1 MIRTSVPGIYLRGTK
16 YVITYRDSDGRQRKE
31 SYTTLREAK
40 QEKAKRAVHM
50 AEGTYSPETHT
61 TLHDYADTW
70 VERYVPIRENTRDD
84 YRIGLKYAKEF
95 FPYRLK
101 LTQVYPKQVAD
112 YIAFLAN
119 KGLATSSIRK
129 YLAPLKKMFATA
141 REEGLLRSNPCHGVS
156 IPRPPVFDED
166 EDDVIKAFSRDQLAG
181 VLDALPKYGLL
192 FRFLACTGL
201 RISEALALEWRH
213 LELYGDR
220 PHVKVRRGIVR
231 GTVGAPKSK
240 YGKRVVPLPMSLTEA
255 LRMDPGATW
264 VTPGR
269 DLADVRVFPYTTDNV
284 RRYARGVLDSH
295 GYPWAGLHTFRH
307 TFASLHIAQGTNLV
321 ALSRVMGHHSAAFT
335 LKTYG
340 HLLEGD
346 EAPALEISSTVQELP
361 ASAYVNTKSPFGI

>member
-1 MIRTSVPGIYLRGTK
+1 MLRTSVPGIYLRGTK

-61 TLHDYADTW
+61 TLHDYADSW

-112 YIAFLAN
+112 YIAWLAG

-166 EDDVIKAFSRDQLAG
+166 EDDVVKAFSRDQLSS
-181 VLDALPKYGLL
+181 VLESLPKYGLL

-213 LELYGDR
+213 LELYGDK

-240 YGKRVVPLPMSLTEA
+240 YGKRVVPLPLFLTEA
-255 LRMDPGATW
+255 LRW
-264 VTPGR
+264 LR
-269 DLADVRVFPYTTDNV
+269 SDVAHDEDAVFNATTDSV

-346 EAPALEISSTVQELP
+346 EAPALEIATEVQ
-361 ASAYVNTKSPFGI
+361 YV